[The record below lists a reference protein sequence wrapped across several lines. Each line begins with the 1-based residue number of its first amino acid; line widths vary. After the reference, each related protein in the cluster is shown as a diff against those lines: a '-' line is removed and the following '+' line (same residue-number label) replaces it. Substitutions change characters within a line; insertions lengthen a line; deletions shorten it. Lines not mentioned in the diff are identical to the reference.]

1 MAYFQQKNRFN
12 STKNSFIFNEKL
24 VYIFKTKNAYIQL
37 KKSVILKNAYFV
49 IKKLH
54 KFTKNRLLKKNLQ

>member
-1 MAYFQQKNRFN
+1 MAYFQQKNRLN

-37 KKSVILKNAYFV
+37 KKSVILKNAYFE
-49 IKKLH
+49 IK
-54 KFTKNRLLKKNLQ
+54 

>member
-1 MAYFQQKNRFN
+1 MASFQQKNRFN

-49 IKKLH
+49 INNCINLQKIAY
-54 KFTKNRLLKKNLQ
+54 LKKQ